1 MSLGASMN
9 LRSMDLNLLVVFD
22 AVMQERSVTRA
33 ANKVFLTQSA
43 VSSALS
49 RLRVQLK
56 DELFLRGPG
65 KLRPTQRAIELEQP
79 IRAVLTDLERV
90 LQPEAFDPQR
100 HTRSFTIAT
109 NDYFTAV
116 VAPALAQLLAR
127 EAQAVD
133 VRIMPTG
140 GRAYELLDSGEAD
153 LVCTSASTVPQRMR
167 ADLLIE
173 DDYICLVRKDHPFA
187 KKTPTLSQ
195 YAKARHV
202 LVSPRGDAHG
212 FVDEQ
217 LAERGL
223 TRRVAMTVNHFA
235 AAPQIVAESDM
246 VLTVLRRIAQRFAH
260 PKQTVMFDYPLK
272 APTALRHMSMIWHAR
287 LGEHPAQQWLRQAL
301 VKSLATA

>member
-1 MSLGASMN
+1 MN

-65 KLRPTQRAIELEQP
+65 KLRPTQRAIELEHP

-100 HTRSFTIAT
+100 HARSFTIAT

-167 ADLLIE
+167 SELLIE
-173 DDYICLVRKDHPFA
+173 DDYVCLVRKDHPFA
-187 KKTPTLSQ
+187 KKPPTLAQ

-202 LVSPRGDAHG
+202 LVSPRGDAQG

-246 VLTVLRRIAQRFAH
+246 VLTVLRRIAQRFAP

-272 APTALRHMSMIWHAR
+272 APTALRQMSMIWHAR